1 MNSGEIKHFERLWG
15 MNLIN
20 LSKKSLEDWNKFVL
34 NENFQD
40 REKQQRNI
48 HALPDKKELLLP
60 HWIMDRLK
68 EAMDQYAKGQ
78 WLSSITLCG
87 AIVEFLARSIPEA
100 YEDKI
105 NKKLPKNLFV
115 RLQLLKC
122 YGILDEKDYK
132 RLDEVRKSRNKI
144 IHPELKKISK
154 VSRGPELIKYQEL
167 LKSKNLKVLEN
178 LLDFFDK
185 KNIFSKY
192 SDYLKYLSQV

>member
-20 LSKKSLEDWNKFVL
+20 LSKMSLEDWNKFVW

-40 REKQQRNI
+40 EEKQQRNI
-48 HALPDKKELLLP
+48 HALPDKKELLFP

-105 NKKLPKNLFV
+105 NKKHPKNLFA
-115 RLQLLKC
+115 RLQRLKR

-132 RLDEVRKSRNKI
+132 RLDEVRIIRNDV

-185 KNIFSKY
+185 KNILSKY